1 VTVSRGREFLAIPGP
16 TVVPDRV
23 LSAMH
28 RPAIDIYS
36 GPLVEAT
43 DSCLT
48 DLKQLFRTQGDTYIY
63 AANGHGA
70 WEAALTN
77 TLSRGDQILVL
88 ESGRFARN
96 WGEMGV
102 LPGLAV
108 STLEGDWHAAVDC
121 DALTARLIED
131 KSQSIEAILVVQID
145 TASGVVND
153 IPGIRAAIDRAQHPA
168 LLMVDCIA
176 SLGTMPFEMD
186 EWGVDVALTGSQKG
200 LMMPPGLSFVA
211 VGKRARGKHQTANL
225 RTRYWDWTQRDGA
238 VHYMKYCGTPP
249 EHLLFGLRAALDMIL
264 DEGLEAVFLRHRL
277 LAEAVRRAV
286 AVWGADGLLDFNI
299 ANPAERADSVT
310 AVSVADGFDPALLLK
325 WCECNA
331 GVTLGIAI
339 GDLEGKGFRIAHMG
353 HINAPMVLGALGVV
367 EAALISLQ
375 WPYRPGGVQAAAEY
389 LGQSVQP
396 LEAG

>member
-1 VTVSRGREFLAIPGP
+1 MTVSRGREFLAIPGP
-16 TVVPDRV
+16 TVVPDQV

-36 GPLVEAT
+36 GPLVEMT
-43 DSCLT
+43 NSCLA
-48 DLKQLFRTQGDTYIY
+48 DLKKLFRTQGDTYIY

-88 ESGRFARN
+88 ESGRFARG

-102 LPGLAV
+102 LPGLEV
-108 STLEGDWHAAVDC
+108 MTLEGDWHASVDC
-121 DALTARLIED
+121 DALTARLVDD
-131 KSQSIEAILVVQID
+131 KSQSIKAILVVQID

-153 IPGIRAAIDRAQHPA
+153 IVQIRAAIDRAKHPA

-176 SLGTMPFEMD
+176 SLCTMPFAMD

-211 VGKRARGKHQTANL
+211 AGRRAREAHESANL

-249 EHLLFGLRAALDMIL
+249 EHMLFGLRTALDMIL

-277 LAEAVRRAV
+277 LAEAVRSAV
-286 AVWGADGLLDFNI
+286 SVWGADGLFEFNI
-299 ANPAERADSVT
+299 SHPAQRADSVT
-310 AVSVADGFDPALLLK
+310 TVSVKEGFDPALLLQ
-325 WCECNA
+325 WCEQHA
-331 GVTLGIAI
+331 GLTLGIAI
-339 GDLEGKGFRIAHMG
+339 GDLEDKGFRIAHMG
-353 HINAPMVLGALGVV
+353 HVNAPMVLGTLGVI
-367 EAALISLQ
+367 EAALVSLQ
-375 WPYRPGGVQAAAEY
+375 WPFRAGGVQAAAEH
-389 LGQSVQP
+389 LGRALKTNS
-396 LEAG
+396 